1 MQLLYERIL
10 GEVLAMMGE
19 LAGDWEYE
27 GELGA
32 DTYLFSDL
40 GFESLE
46 LVILGSS
53 LQERYGQLPFAEFL
67 TMIGLQGKKDISIG
81 ELVAFVCERGRA
93 VAVAEHG

>member
-1 MQLLYERIL
+1 MYERVL
-10 GEVLAMMGE
+10 GDVLALMGE

-27 GELGA
+27 GELTAETG
-32 DTYLFSDL
+32 LFGDL

-67 TMIGLQGKKDISIG
+67 TMIGLQGKKDVSIG
-81 ELVAFVCERGRA
+81 ELVRFVCENGHYM
-93 VAVAEHG
+93 AVAERS

>member
-1 MQLLYERIL
+1 MYERVL
-10 GEVLAMMGE
+10 DEVLAMMGE

-27 GELGA
+27 GALTA
-32 DTYLFSDL
+32 DTCLFRDL

-81 ELVAFVCERGRA
+81 ELVKFVCERGGT
-93 VAVAEHG
+93 VAEPAHGIR